1 MSSVVFSYSQM
12 VQLDITNEKIRSEVS
27 AAQYALCTFMSFVI
41 FVITYQI
48 SFTIFSFK
56 LLGVFWNDPKEFGDL
71 AFCSSASVGTSF
83 LVYSSWM
90 VFFGRKFADPEM
102 EPLPWRKDGNFTNK
116 ESSSFGT
123 VGAGKSDVGEIDV

>member
-1 MSSVVFSYSQM
+1 M

-41 FVITYQI
+41 F
-48 SFTIFSFK
+48 

-90 VFFGRKFADPEM
+90 VFFGRKTADPEM

-116 ESSSFGT
+116 ESSSFGI
-123 VGAGKSDVGEIDV
+123 VGAGKSDVG